1 MALNSALK
9 EGLGVWSRQAVHLGL
24 VCLLDAE
31 ASNCTKLGC
40 RPRSNSPAFAS
51 TALTPEPTLAFLGK
65 PVPWALAHLYDL
77 LRHLLFH
84 PGRVLNAGR
93 CPSRSLFSGGGNEG
107 RWGALAVQRLCP

>member
-40 RPRSNSPAFAS
+40 RPRSYSRAFS
-51 TALTPEPTLAFLGK
+51 SSSSDP
-65 PVPWALAHLYDL
+65 
-77 LRHLLFH
+77 
-84 PGRVLNAGR
+84 
-93 CPSRSLFSGGGNEG
+93 
-107 RWGALAVQRLCP
+107 